1 MADGLIYGK
10 NGQKYDSQS
19 FAVVGGE
26 KLTMSNYVSIDS

>member
-26 KLTMSNYVSIDS
+26 NLQ